1 LPIELTSIC
10 AREFPSV
17 SNHSPTASCPL
28 FEIFSL
34 PIVGAPSSRFTTVRR
49 SWTAPSTRFPR
60 TAAAEQDK
68 LGGLITPPGTGFTPV
83 SIPFSI
89 AAAGAHALQFA
100 GTDATGDKSTFI
112 DNVAIGSA
120 AIPNTLA
127 NTSFEAP
134 VVGNG
139 FAYGPTGANVGWTFA
154 SAGVQGNGSAW
165 GAAVAPNGSQT
176 AFIQQTGTISQT
188 FNLDPGN
195 YTLALQVARRN
206 YSVPAGSAQP
216 IRVTIDGTQIG
227 SLVTPPSTAFT
238 PIAIPF
244 SIATSGMHTLVFTG
258 TDASGDKSTFIDAV
272 TIGP

>member
-1 LPIELTSIC
+1 MEVVETKKPKVLIIDDE
-10 AREFPSV
+10 
-17 SNHSPTASCPL
+17 
-28 FEIFSL
+28 
-34 PIVGAPSSRFTTVRR
+34 
-49 SWTAPSTRFPR
+49 
-60 TAAAEQDK
+60 EQIRN
-68 LGGLITPPGTGFTPV
+68 LLIDV
-83 SIPFSI
+83 LCDSYQCS
-89 AAAGAHALQFA
+89 
-100 GTDATGDKSTFI
+100 DA
-112 DNVAIGSA
+112 GSA
-120 AIPNTLA
+120 EEALTALA

-216 IRVTIDGTQIG
+216 IRVTIDGAQIG
-227 SLVTPPSTAFT
+227 SLISPPSTAFT
-238 PIAIPF
+238 PITIPF

-258 TDASGDKSTFIDAV
+258 TDASGDKSTFIDLV